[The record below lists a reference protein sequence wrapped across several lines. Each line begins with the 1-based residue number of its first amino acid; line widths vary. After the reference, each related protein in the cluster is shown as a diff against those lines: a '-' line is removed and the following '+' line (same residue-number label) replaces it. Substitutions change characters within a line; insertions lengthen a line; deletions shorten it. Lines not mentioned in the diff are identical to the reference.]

1 MTKAEKF
8 AQEYAEKCWVPGLS
22 KTTLKKIIRA
32 AFISGKAEG
41 LDEAQTALTELQN

>member
-8 AQEYAEKCWVPGLS
+8 AQDHAEKFWTANLS
-22 KTTLKKIIRA
+22 KTALKKIIRA